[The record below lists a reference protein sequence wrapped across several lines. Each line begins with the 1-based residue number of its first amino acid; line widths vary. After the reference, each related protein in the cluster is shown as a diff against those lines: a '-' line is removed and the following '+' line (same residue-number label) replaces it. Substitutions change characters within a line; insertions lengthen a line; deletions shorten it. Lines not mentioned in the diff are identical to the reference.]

1 MSTIDYNYLL
11 SSTSFYISCSLDRI
25 SDYFTLIGL
34 NMFTSSIFLRMFI
47 RDELYL
53 SSQFFRPFLIN
64 DSDISFQFY
73 PFQLQ
78 YREGSIPSAQHRH
91 IIPAMLTGFISWSG
105 SQGVMASSSTDSS
118 KNNMKHT
125 YFVMLERLQTKS
137 LQNIPRNDFD
147 TILTHQQYIIEIH
160 ILHSLIFLLT
170 IFYIPQ
176 QIDHKRPQKI
186 LRWKFLFF
194 MI

>member
-1 MSTIDYNYLL
+1 
-11 SSTSFYISCSLDRI
+11 
-25 SDYFTLIGL
+25 
-34 NMFTSSIFLRMFI
+34 
-47 RDELYL
+47 
-53 SSQFFRPFLIN
+53 
-64 DSDISFQFY
+64 
-73 PFQLQ
+73 
-78 YREGSIPSAQHRH
+78 
-91 IIPAMLTGFISWSG
+91 MLTGFISWSG

-125 YFVMLERLQTKS
+125 YFVVLERLQTKS

-194 MI
+194 MIWSKWFFQSLFIRLQKKLQVIPTLTHIFRLFIHLFKRQVQYIFDLIVIF